1 MKEINECLICGS
13 TKIEPFL
20 TCKDH
25 TVSQKMFEIKRCT
38 SCGFRFT
45 SPRPDD
51 KDLGEYYKAESYV
64 SHSDTKKGLVNTL
77 YHWVRSYTLIKKL
90 QLVMHHTKLKQ
101 GKILDYG
108 AGTGA
113 FLETCKKNK
122 WEAYGIEP
130 DETAR
135 KVMAEKFN
143 ISSYVSLAEAKADNS
158 FSGFDVITAWHVL
171 EHVPDLKETLESFRT
186 ILKEKAILI
195 VAVPNP
201 DSYDAKHYKE
211 NWAAYDVP
219 RHLWHFAPA
228 DMTKLCSDQGFKL
241 IQTRPMTFDSYYVSM
256 LSEQY
261 RTGHS
266 GLVKA
271 FWNGFVSNIKANK
284 TGKEFSSQIYIFRK
298 G

>member
-13 TKIEPFL
+13 KQSEPFL
-20 TCKDH
+20 VCKDY
-25 TVSQKMFEIKRCT
+25 TVSQKDFAIRKCKD
-38 SCGFRFT
+38 CGFKFT
-45 SPRPDD
+45 SPRPED
-51 KDLGEYYKAESYV
+51 KDLGHYYKAESYV
-64 SHSDTKKGLVNTL
+64 SHSDTKKGFVNTL

-90 QLVMHHTKLKQ
+90 QLVMQHTRLKQ

-113 FLETCKKNK
+113 FLETCKRNK
-122 WEAYGIEP
+122 WEALGIEP

-135 KVMAEKFN
+135 KVMKEKFS
-143 ISSYVSLAEAKADNS
+143 ISTYVSLAEAKQNNS
-158 FSGFDVITAWHVL
+158 FVGFDVITAWHVL
-171 EHVPDLKETLESFRT
+171 EHVPDLKETIETFRT
-186 ILKEKAILI
+186 ILKDKGILI

-201 DSYDAKHYKE
+201 GSHDALHYKE
-211 NWAAYDVP
+211 YWAAYDVP

-228 DMTKLCSDQGFKL
+228 DMIKLCTDGGFKL
-241 IQTRPMTFDSYYVSM
+241 IETRPMAFDSYYVSM

-261 RTGHS
+261 KSGHS

-271 FWNGFVSNIKANK
+271 FWRGFVSNIKANK

-298 G
+298 D